1 MDENMRQKLVL
12 SCTYVYNLN
21 KWVRKKKLQILFS
34 CLSTLDTSDLRTF
47 ELTSAY
53 NWESK

>member
-1 MDENMRQKLVL
+1 MDENMRQKL
-12 SCTYVYNLN
+12 YNLN

-34 CLSTLDTSDLRTF
+34 SLSTLDTSDLRTF

>member
-34 CLSTLDTSDLRTF
+34 SLSTLDTSDLRTF